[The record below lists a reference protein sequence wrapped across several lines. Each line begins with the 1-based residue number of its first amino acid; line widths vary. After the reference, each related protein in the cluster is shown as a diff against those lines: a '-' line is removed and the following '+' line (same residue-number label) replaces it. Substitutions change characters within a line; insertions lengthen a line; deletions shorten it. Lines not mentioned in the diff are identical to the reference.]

1 MKTLAHEP
9 LWNHIY
15 SLVVLGQCGSYT
27 AAAERMGVTKG
38 AMSQRI
44 AELERL
50 AGVALVQR
58 TTRSVRLTDAGQR
71 LVDTSKHSFDGI
83 EKNFLE
89 LIDSA
94 SAPRGLIRMTAPVA
108 LGRQQLVPRMSAF
121 LKLYPDIRVELELS
135 DQLTPLAQQGFDLAI
150 RHASA
155 APDTH
160 VAWTL
165 CGTRALLVA
174 SKSYL
179 RKRGVPAAPEDLQ
192 SHDCLHYFRR
202 GEQPGW
208 NFIHGKRE
216 GQRQHIEPRGPFAAN
231 NSEALREA
239 ALGGLGIALMPDFS
253 AKADIERGKLVVVLP
268 DWQPV
273 DAFGD
278 KLFAI
283 RPYSPY
289 VPLAVKVF
297 VAFLRQQLKDGF
309 AVNA

>member
-9 LWNHIY
+9 LWNHIH
-15 SLVVLGQCGSYT
+15 SLVILGQCGSYT
-27 AAAERMGVTKG
+27 AAAERIGVTKG
-38 AMSQRI
+38 AISQRI
-44 AELERL
+44 AELERS

-58 TTRSVRLTDAGQR
+58 TTRSVRLTEAGQR
-71 LVDTSKHSFDGI
+71 LVDTSKHAFDDI
-83 EKNFLE
+83 ERNFLE
-89 LIDSA
+89 IIDSA
-94 SAPRGLIRMTAPVA
+94 STPRGLIRMTAPVA
-108 LGRQQLVPRMSAF
+108 LGRQQLVPRLPSF
-121 LKLYPDIRVELELS
+121 LMRHPNIRIELELS

-165 CGTRALLVA
+165 CKTRALLVA

-179 RKRGVPAAPEDLQ
+179 RKRGVPSVPEDLQ
-192 SHDCLHYFRR
+192 QHDCLHYFRR

-208 NFIHGKRE
+208 NFIHAKKQ
-216 GQRQHIEPRGPFAAN
+216 GQRKHIEPRGAFAAN

-253 AKADIERGKLVVVLP
+253 AKADLERGKLMTVLP
-268 DWQPV
+268 EWQPV

-278 KLFAI
+278 QLYAI

-289 VPLAVKVF
+289 VPLAVKAF
-297 VAFLRQQLKDGF
+297 VEFLREELKAGF
-309 AVNA
+309 AVAA